1 MSMINYASREIN
13 CKIVY
18 YGPGLGGKT
27 TNLEHVYGKVKP
39 DTRGKLISLATETER
54 TLFFDFLPVDLGT
67 IRGFKTRFHLYT
79 VPGQVYYNAS
89 RKLILKGVDGIVF
102 VADSQIERME
112 ANQEAMQNLYDNMA
126 EYGYDLHEDAV
137 RDPVQQ
143 TRSAQRVTVDRAAG
157 RAEPGMG
164 SAGAGEAAPLARPVP
179 RRRKSR
185 GAGSDRRMGRARDVL
200 RGGRGDRRWRVRHAE
215 GGQQVGAEV
224 TGIKARTAGLGSGKK
239 PPTRPARATGQ
250 VVGSLTPGPRYL
262 TPQLSSLIAC
272 LRPVRL
278 PNTVNLPNAL
288 TIGRIAIAP
297 VLALLALASALLFLL
312 LAFAVFCRRRGNGLH

>member
-102 VADSQIERME
+102 VADSQVERME

-126 EYGYDLHEDAV
+126 EYGYDLTRMPFIIQYNK
-137 RDPVQQ
+137 RD
-143 TRSAQRVTVDRAAG
+143 
-157 RAEPGMG
+157 
-164 SAGAGEAAPLARPVP
+164 
-179 RRRKSR
+179 
-185 GAGSDRRMGRARDVL
+185 
-200 RGGRGDRRWRVRHAE
+200 
-215 GGQQVGAEV
+215 
-224 TGIKARTAGLGSGKK
+224 
-239 PPTRPARATGQ
+239 
-250 VVGSLTPGPRYL
+250 
-262 TPQLSSLIAC
+262 
-272 LRPVRL
+272 
-278 PNTVNLPNAL
+278 LPNASSLADLQQALNPGWEVQDAAKQRL
-288 TIGRIAIAP
+288 TPDPYHAGENLVEQLPTGEWIERAHYFEAVAVTGDGVFDTLRAVSKL
-297 VLALLALASALLFLL
+297 VLKTLA
-312 LAFAVFCRRRGNGLH
+312 